1 MARVTRTGRVL
12 LAGGAV
18 AAAATAIRAA
28 RRGPAIHLQGRVA
41 LVTGGS
47 RGLGLLV
54 AAELVDAGCRVAICA
69 RDEREL
75 QAALAILRRPGAHV
89 AAFRCDIADRDQVER
104 MVAEVE
110 RELGPVELLVNNAGV
125 IQVGPLASLSMDDF
139 REAMEINYWGTVHTS
154 LAVLP
159 SMRRRRSG
167 RIANV
172 TSIGGRVA
180 IPHLLPYSA
189 SKFAAVG
196 FSEGLRAEVAAD
208 GIRVTTVVPGLM
220 RTGSPV
226 NAFFRGDVEKEFAWF
241 SLGDATPISAM
252 SARRAARRIVD
263 ALRHGDAQVTLSWQA
278 AALRLTHD
286 LLPGLTSDLMAMVD
300 RLLPSGDG
308 VTERVRGMKLATP
321 LSPSPLTAMMNRA
334 ARRNNQYGGGPL
346 PSAEHA
352 RQVGLGG
359 NRGNGVHGIDSN
371 GRPE

>member
-1 MARVTRTGRVL
+1 MARMIRRGGML
-12 LAGGAV
+12 LAAAAAV
-18 AAAATAIRAA
+18 AAVRAA
-28 RRGPAIHLQGRVA
+28 RRGPAMPMRGRVA

-54 AAELVDAGCRVAICA
+54 AAELVEAGCRVAICA

-75 QAALAILRRPGAHV
+75 QAALPILHRPGAHV
-89 AAFRCDIADRDQVER
+89 AAFACDVADRDEVDR

-125 IQVGPLASLSMDDF
+125 IQVGPLESLSIDDF
-139 REAMEINYWGTVHTS
+139 WEAMEINYWGTVHTS

-172 TSIGGRVA
+172 TSIGGKVA

-208 GIRVTTVVPGLM
+208 GIHVSTIVPGLM

-263 ALRHGDAQVTLSWQA
+263 AMRHGEAEVTLSWQA
-278 AALRLTHD
+278 TVLRLVHD
-286 LLPGLTSDLMAMVD
+286 IMPGATADLMAAVN

-308 VTERVRGMKLATP
+308 FTERVRGMKLATP

-352 RQVGLGG
+352 RQVGLDGDGG
-359 NRGNGVHGIDSN
+359 HGIHRIDSN
-371 GRPE
+371 GRQG